1 MTAPTLAAAGQR
13 LLDEASCSVVYLG
26 GANAS
31 DASDM
36 PDAAEE
42 IARLMGEHAFD
53 AVISRTVTLSA
64 AAIAACPSLRVISK
78 HGVGVTNIDVAAA
91 TARGIP
97 VYTTPATNAQSVA
110 ELTLGLMLA
119 VARRLTFFDR
129 ELRAGRWT
137 RVGDGVELAGRR
149 LGLVGYGQIG
159 QRVARFARAL
169 GMEVA
174 FFDPAL
180 PADPVRDGTRRDPD
194 GGIRRY
200 AELSDLLAV
209 SDVLSLHCPVT
220 PDTRGL
226 LNAAALARLP
236 DRAIVLNTSRGELID
251 EAALAAALESGRLA
265 GAGLD
270 TFQVEPL
277 PDGHPFTRLP
287 NVVTTP
293 HVGGSTPAALDA
305 VAVSAVRNCLD
316 FLDGAPVNPRA
327 CVNPEVL

>member
-1 MTAPTLAAAGQR
+1 MTYRFLMTAPTLAVAGRR
-13 LLDEASCSVVYLG
+13 LLEEAGCSVVYLG
-26 GANAS
+26 GAAGP
-31 DASDM
+31 DASENVD
-36 PDAAEE
+36 EV
-42 IARLMGEHAFD
+42 ARLMGEHAFD

-64 AAIAACPSLRVISK
+64 AAIAACPTLKVISK

-137 RVGDGVELAGRR
+137 RTGDGVELAGRR
-149 LGLVGYGQIG
+149 LGLVGFGQIG
-159 QRVARFARAL
+159 QRVARFAQAL
-169 GMEVA
+169 GMEVG

-180 PADPVRDGTRRDPD
+180 PADVVPEGAT
-194 GGIRRY
+194 RY
-200 AELSDLLAV
+200 ADLHDLLAV

-220 PDTRGL
+220 PATRGL
-226 LNAAALARLP
+226 LGAAALARLP
-236 DRAIVLNTSRGELID
+236 AGAIVLNTSRGELID
-251 EAALAAALESGRLA
+251 ETALAAALESGHLA

-270 TFQVEPL
+270 TFLVEPL
-277 PDGHPFTRLP
+277 PEGHPFTRLP

-305 VAVSAVRNCLD
+305 VSISAVRNCLG
-316 FLDGAPVNPRA
+316 FLDGAPVDRRA
-327 CVNPEVL
+327 CVNPETL

>member
-1 MTAPTLAAAGQR
+1 MTYRFLMTAPTLAAAGKR
-13 LLDEASCSVVYLG
+13 LLEEAGCSVTYLSG
-26 GANAS
+26 AS
-31 DASDM
+31 DPEN
-36 PDAAEE
+36 PDEV
-42 IARLMGEHAFD
+42 ARLMSEHAFD

-64 AAIAACPSLRVISK
+64 AAIAACPSLKVISK

-137 RVGDGVELAGRR
+137 RTGDGIELAGRR
-149 LGLVGYGQIG
+149 LGLVGFGQIG
-159 QRVARFARAL
+159 QRVARFAQAL
-169 GMEVA
+169 GMEVG

-180 PADPVRDGTRRDPD
+180 PADAVPEGAQN
-194 GGIRRY
+194 GIRRH
-200 AELSDLLAV
+200 AELHDLLAA

-220 PDTRGL
+220 PATRGL
-226 LNAAALARLP
+226 LDAAALARLP
-236 DRAIVLNTSRGELID
+236 AGAIVLNTSRGELID
-251 EAALAAALESGRLA
+251 EAALAAALESGHLA

-305 VAVSAVRNCLD
+305 VSISAVRNCLA
-316 FLDGAPVNPRA
+316 FLDGAPVNARA